1 MTCSRLLKT
10 GCNNVVLLI
19 LFIVVNN
26 IVQHYFFCTR
36 LALNNYTLSSNMD
49 QSSRTLNF
57 IFLCIVN
64 GLFFSIGIFLN
75 SIVIVALL
83 KSNQHLKSLCSFM
96 ILVLTCF
103 DLATVVVCHPLL
115 ITSAY
120 IWSTGDYDY
129 ENIYHRM
136 KSYSSILFYFSFI
149 ALLVMNIDRFLAVSC
164 PFFHKQNVTRR
175 RLMALVGVFLVTVLI
190 ERVLTYQHLFG
201 NVVFHA
207 AEAVFVGALLVVI
220 SFVNC
225 KMYNIA
231 RAARRE
237 VSAGV
242 STCILAVA
250 CFALFSVPLLIYSV
264 MSFVPATLHEDISML
279 FDLWAFM
286 CACVNSSVNCLIFF
300 WRDRRLREEGWK
312 VLQSLFKRQVLD
324 GHS

>member
-1 MTCSRLLKT
+1 
-10 GCNNVVLLI
+10 
-19 LFIVVNN
+19 
-26 IVQHYFFCTR
+26 
-36 LALNNYTLSSNMD
+36 MD
-49 QSSRTLNF
+49 QSSRSLNF
-57 IFLCIVN
+57 IFLSIVN

-103 DLATVVVCHPLL
+103 DLATVVVCHPLI

-120 IWSTGDYDY
+120 IWSTGDYDSG
-129 ENIYHRM
+129 NIYHRV
-136 KSYSSILFYFSFI
+136 KKYSNILFHFSFM
-149 ALLVMNIDRFLAVSC
+149 ALLVMNIDRILAVTY

-175 RLMALVGVFLVTVLI
+175 RLMALLGVFLVAVLI
-190 ERVLTYQHLFG
+190 QKVLAYRRLFIIAC
-201 NVVFHA
+201 HA
-207 AEAVFVGALLVVI
+207 VDGAMVAALLVVI

-250 CFALFSVPLLIYSV
+250 CFVLFSVPLLIYSV
-264 MSFVPATLHEDISML
+264 IQFVSYPSF
-279 FDLWAFM
+279 
-286 CACVNSSVNCLIFF
+286 
-300 WRDRRLREEGWK
+300 
-312 VLQSLFKRQVLD
+312 
-324 GHS
+324 

>member
-1 MTCSRLLKT
+1 
-10 GCNNVVLLI
+10 
-19 LFIVVNN
+19 
-26 IVQHYFFCTR
+26 
-36 LALNNYTLSSNMD
+36 MD
-49 QSSRTLNF
+49 QSSLTLNF

-64 GLFFSIGIFLN
+64 GLFFFIGIFLN

-120 IWSTGDYDY
+120 IWWTGDYDD

-136 KSYSSILFYFSFI
+136 KSYSSTLYHFSFM

-164 PFFHKQNVTRR
+164 PFSHKQNVTRR
-175 RLMALVGVFLVTVLI
+175 RLMALLAVFLVTVLI
-190 ERVLTYQHLFG
+190 ERVLQAYQYLFG
-201 NVVFHA
+201 IVCHA
-207 AEAVFVGALLVVI
+207 VEVLFVGALLVVI

-225 KMYNIA
+225 KMYSIA
-231 RAARRE
+231 RGARRK
-237 VSAGV
+237 VTTGV
-242 STCILAVA
+242 STSILAVA
-250 CFALFSVPLLIYSV
+250 CFVLFSAPLLIYSV
-264 MSFVPATLHEDISML
+264 ISFVPEILHEENSML
-279 FDLWAFM
+279 FNLWTFM
-286 CACVNSSVNCLIFF
+286 LSCVNSSVNCVIFF

-312 VLQSLFKRQVLD
+312 VLQSLVKRHVSD